1 MSTEIK
7 PKKIYPKEE
16 EKDKIGMSTGLSST
30 NRGREIRWLLENLL
44 SLHKLGKFYS
54 ESVM

>member
-16 EKDKIGMSTGLSST
+16 EKDKTGMSTGLSST